1 MFATINRYTIQKRE
15 KWKERLDF
23 MDVLKRLKDLMHS
36 KGINEYKLSKLSEV
50 PQSTINSM
58 FRKQNNPTIYTLEKI
73 CRSLNI
79 TMSEFFRQEDENP
92 DITDENLAKLISKWD
107 ALTLKQK
114 EAILAVISSF
124 SN

>member
-1 MFATINRYTIQKRE
+1 
-15 KWKERLDF
+15 